1 MRTVYLD
8 HSATTPVRPE
18 VAEVMAK
25 YLTQY
30 FGNPSSIHS
39 FGRVGKKALEEAR
52 EQVARLIGARPEE
65 IVFTSGGTEADNLAI
80 IGTALANRK
89 KGNHVIISSIE
100 HHAVLDS
107 GKYLEKLGFEVS
119 YLPVD
124 RDGLVRM
131 EDVESALK
139 PDTILISVMH
149 VNNEVGTIQ
158 PIEEIGKL
166 AKDRGVIFHSDAV
179 QSVGK
184 IPVDVN
190 AFKVD
195 LLSASAHKIYGPK
208 GVGCL
213 YIRKGT
219 KIEPRLFG
227 GGQERKR
234 RPGTE
239 NLPGIVGF
247 GKAAELALL
256 ELDQE
261 QNLAYLRDRLI
272 KGIMERIPH
281 VQLNGHPTKRVPGN
295 VNVSIRYVEGES
307 LLLNLDMKGIAA
319 SSGSA
324 CTSGSLDPSHVLLA
338 MGLSHEIAHG
348 SLRMTL
354 GRDNTEEDIDY
365 VLEVLPPIVERL
377 RAMSPLFDPLEKR
390 DDSTGEE
397 ICHYV

>member
-1 MRTVYLD
+1 M
-8 HSATTPVRPE
+8 
-18 VAEVMAK
+18 
-25 YLTQY
+25 QY
-30 FGNPSSIHS
+30 RHGQNP
-39 FGRVGKKALEEAR
+39 
-52 EQVARLIGARPEE
+52 
-65 IVFTSGGTEADNLAI
+65 
-80 IGTALANRK
+80 
-89 KGNHVIISSIE
+89 
-100 HHAVLDS
+100 
-107 GKYLEKLGFEVS
+107 
-119 YLPVD
+119 
-124 RDGLVRM
+124 M
-131 EDVESALK
+131 
-139 PDTILISVMH
+139 
-149 VNNEVGTIQ
+149 
-158 PIEEIGKL
+158 
-166 AKDRGVIFHSDAV
+166 
-179 QSVGK
+179 
-184 IPVDVN
+184 DVN
-190 AFKVD
+190 AFKVVA
-195 LLSASAHKIYGPK
+195 LASAHKIYGPK

-227 GGQERKR
+227 GQERKDQAR
-234 RPGTE
+234 KTCGR
-239 NLPGIVGF
+239 GF

>member
-1 MRTVYLD
+1 VRTVYLD